1 MICQKDYL
9 VMTLVKLLIYED
21 EIRVEKQDFVK
32 YHLRDALRGAAAE
45 VNGDEELS
53 RRLRAETR
61 LRLIGMS
68 DEQLRELAKQ
78 TSCPP
83 EMPVELAYKRHK
95 QAVEELKATASEWM
109 NDLKIPIP
117 DREGRN
123 GR

>member
-1 MICQKDYL
+1 MANRDY
-9 VMTLVKLLIYED
+9 
-21 EIRVEKQDFVK
+21 VK
-32 YHLRDALRGAAAE
+32 YHLREALRGAAAE
-45 VNGDEELS
+45 TEGNEDLS

-68 DEQLRELAKQ
+68 DEQLWELAKQ

-95 QAVEELKATASEWM
+95 QAVEECRANASEWM
-109 NDLKIPIP
+109 DNLKIPIP
-117 DREGRN
+117 DKEGRN

>member
-1 MICQKDYL
+1 
-9 VMTLVKLLIYED
+9 VA
-21 EIRVEKQDFVK
+21 KQDFIK
-32 YHLRDALRGAAAE
+32 YHLIEALRGAAAE
-45 VNGDEELS
+45 ADGNEDLS
-53 RRLRAETR
+53 RRLHAETK

-83 EMPVELAYKRHK
+83 GMPVELAYKRHK
-95 QAVEELKATASEWM
+95 QAIEELKATASEWM

>member
-1 MICQKDYL
+1 M
-9 VMTLVKLLIYED
+9 
-21 EIRVEKQDFVK
+21 EKQDFVK
-32 YHLRDALRGAAAE
+32 YHLREALRASVAE
-45 VNGDEELS
+45 TDGDEHLA
-53 RRLRAETR
+53 RRLRAGTK

-68 DEQLRELAKQ
+68 DEQLWELAKQ

-95 QAVEELKATASEWM
+95 QAIEELKATASEWM

>member
-1 MICQKDYL
+1 M
-9 VMTLVKLLIYED
+9 
-21 EIRVEKQDFVK
+21 EKQNFIK
-32 YHLRDALRGAAAE
+32 YHLREALRGAAAE
-45 VNGDEELS
+45 ADGDEVLS

-95 QAVEELKATASEWM
+95 QEIEKVKATAT
-109 NDLKIPIP
+109 K
-117 DREGRN
+117 
-123 GR
+123 

>member
-1 MICQKDYL
+1 MGMGQVTK
-9 VMTLVKLLIYED
+9 
-21 EIRVEKQDFVK
+21 RAFVK
-32 YHLRDALRGAAAE
+32 YHLREALRSAAAGVE
-45 VNGDEELS
+45 GDEDLS
-53 RRLRAETR
+53 RCLRAETK

-68 DEQLRELAKQ
+68 DEQLWELARQ

-95 QAVEELKATASEWM
+95 QAIEELKATVSEWR

-123 GR
+123 DR

>member
-1 MICQKDYL
+1 MGQ
-9 VMTLVKLLIYED
+9 VAE
-21 EIRVEKQDFVK
+21 QDFVK
-32 YHLRDALRGAAAE
+32 FHLREALRGAAAE
-45 VNGDEELS
+45 ADGDEDLS
-53 RRLRAETR
+53 RRLRAEAR

-83 EMPVELAYKRHK
+83 KMPVELAYKRHK
-95 QAVEELKATASEWM
+95 QAIEELEATISEWI

-117 DREGRN
+117 DSEGRN